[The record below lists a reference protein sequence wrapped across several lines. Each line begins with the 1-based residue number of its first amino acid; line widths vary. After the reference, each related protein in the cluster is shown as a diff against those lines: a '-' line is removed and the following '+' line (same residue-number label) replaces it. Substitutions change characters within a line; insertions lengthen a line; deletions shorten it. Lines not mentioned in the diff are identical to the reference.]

1 MDNVKYE
8 LEGNKVRVSRPN
20 GVIYA
25 MTGEQLDYCICVADR
40 CMGQSPNAALARS
53 RDELREALDV
63 LNVLYATDTQ
73 AAWAAMGVKGGA
85 M

>member
-20 GVIYA
+20 GVTYA
-25 MTGEQLDYCICVADR
+25 LTGEQLDYCLSVANR
-40 CMGQSPNAALARS
+40 RMGQCPNATLARS

-73 AAWAAMGVKGGA
+73 AAWARMGCKGGA